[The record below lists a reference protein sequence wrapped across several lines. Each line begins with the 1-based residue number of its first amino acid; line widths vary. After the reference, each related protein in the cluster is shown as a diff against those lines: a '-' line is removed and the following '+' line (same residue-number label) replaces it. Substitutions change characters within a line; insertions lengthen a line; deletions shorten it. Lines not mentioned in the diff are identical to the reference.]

1 MTSWSH
7 AACVLA
13 LAMLLSACAQKSVT
27 AYRAEPPRTADP
39 FILTIERMKHS
50 VVPVICLDGDG
61 PQATVQDLEG
71 TAFFISSTGDFL
83 TAAHV
88 IDGIQSHAHSCS
100 VTAVYLPPDEWKP
113 QRTQETFAW
122 YPFAVADCVVHR
134 DLDVAKCKPFTDL
147 SLRGEASSFEIR
159 PVQFEWTNQPDG
171 TLIAFTGFPFES
183 RDPLTSRGGI
193 AAYQRRSTDSLDLI
207 IDQTAWPG
215 ASGSPVYLSDG
226 KVVGILLARGAGE
239 GAGTAVARPAQF
251 LRPFV
256 DIGPRFM
263 ETISAR
269 NIGFQR

>member
-1 MTSWSH
+1 MIGWLHT
-7 AACVLA
+7 ACVFA
-13 LAMLLSACAQKSVT
+13 LGMLLSACAQKSVK
-27 AYRAEPPRTADP
+27 AYLAEPPRTADP
-39 FILTIERMKHS
+39 FILTIESMKHS

-61 PQATVQDLEG
+61 PKVTVQDLEG

-88 IDGIQSHAHSCS
+88 IDGIQSHAHSCA
-100 VTAVYLPPDEWKP
+100 VTAIYIPSDEWEP
-113 QRTQETFAW
+113 QRPQETFAW

-147 SLRGEASSFEIR
+147 SLGTEASSFKIR
-159 PVQFEWTNQPDG
+159 PVQFEWASQPDG
-171 TLIAFTGFPFES
+171 TLIAFTGFPLES

-193 AAYQRRSTDSLDLI
+193 AAYQRRSTDGLDLI

-226 KVVGILLARGAGE
+226 RVVGILLARGAGE
-239 GAGTAVARPAQF
+239 GAGTAVVRPAQF
-251 LRPFV
+251 LRRFV
-256 DIGPRFM
+256 DIGPQFT

-269 NIGFQR
+269 TIGFQR